1 MAETGQQI
9 NVGGPWPDAVNGG
22 ERRVRGL
29 GVDVAERRQR
39 QIAAGDGA
47 GDFLQRAD
55 FRSRQTDPRQPLLAR
70 AR

>member
-1 MAETGQQI
+1 MAEAGKQI

-22 ERRVRGL
+22 EGRVRGF

-39 QIAAGDGA
+39 KLAADDGA

-55 FRSRQTDPRQPLLAR
+55 FRSRQTDARQPLLAR